1 MDVQNPKVILDV
13 AALCGGFSIRG
24 EPPTPCP
31 RRRDPMRVPRL
42 ITAASMALVCVTAAA
57 PVGAEPKTFKE
68 AKDMGLPVQN
78 CQYCHVSKIPK
89 KETFKVDD
97 LNDRGKWLVAE
108 KDKRKSKDVKGEW
121 LKEFPGGKEQK

>member
-1 MDVQNPKVILDV
+1 MNVYGLILAASIAFVWGAATAPAGADPKVL
-13 AALCGGFSIRG
+13 
-24 EPPTPCP
+24 
-31 RRRDPMRVPRL
+31 
-42 ITAASMALVCVTAAA
+42 
-57 PVGAEPKTFKE
+57 KE
-68 AKDMGLPVQN
+68 AKDAGMPAQN

-89 KETFKVDD
+89 KETFKADD